1 MPFQKNSSGHTSGGR
16 VNNKQDIHLQIQ
28 MSLDPRELVQI
39 LSQVL
44 YTETHLKNII
54 EDMGYM

>member
-1 MPFQKNSSGHTSGGR
+1 
-16 VNNKQDIHLQIQ
+16 

-39 LSQVL
+39 LSQVI

-54 EDMGYM
+54 EDMEYM